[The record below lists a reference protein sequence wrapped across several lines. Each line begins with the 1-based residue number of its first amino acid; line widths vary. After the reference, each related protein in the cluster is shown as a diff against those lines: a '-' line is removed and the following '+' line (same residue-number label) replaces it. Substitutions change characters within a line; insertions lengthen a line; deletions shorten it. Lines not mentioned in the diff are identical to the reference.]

1 MNYRIAFLSEGVV
14 NWCPELGTVLAN
26 DEVKDGFSERG
37 AHPVE
42 QKKMVQWSLR
52 ISAYAERLLKGL
64 EKVDFSNSDMSN
76 NKMAHV
82 DFEESDLS
90 YTNLVNAE

>member
-37 AHPVE
+37 STP
-42 QKKMVQWSLR
+42 
-52 ISAYAERLLKGL
+52 Y
-64 EKVDFSNSDMSN
+64 
-76 NKMAHV
+76 
-82 DFEESDLS
+82 
-90 YTNLVNAE
+90 